1 MENQLPNVNYTTN
14 INYSTNLTNFAPPDP
29 NTFEYNLWQ
38 KILFSCFMFP
48 IMFFSIVGN
57 ILVII
62 AIVKNESLHKI
73 SNTFLASL
81 AIADCSV
88 GILAMPPNAIQLLS
102 GKWYFKSQFCK
113 FWFSC
118 DVLFST
124 ASILHLCCIAIDR
137 YLSVSD
143 KYVYSYVREDPTG
156 TRVKLMI
163 GGCWITS
170 ALLSFIPIFTGIYT
184 TQEQWQAIHQLDHE
198 NGYCAFKVNLPYRFI
213 SSVIS
218 FWLPCFG
225 LIAFYSLVCI
235 KAYKIEKKHQRE
247 YTSKSEHRKS
257 KSESRKFSEILLTEG
272 QNLIK
277 SFRNKNVHK
286 KSSSFDLKLGESQNL
301 TARNSSVYKRDSQL
315 GIWRSEF
322 SMIRTLG
329 FVMAVFILCWL
340 FFFMRYTFCGPTF
353 NICSDFL
360 ANSVIVEDLLFWIG
374 YFNSMVNPFLYNYTN
389 KDFQRAFKKL
399 LKFNGPR
406 CCCFG
411 KFGKKYPSNMSSR
424 KTTMEEAGT
433 ANFLLQDNIHVSRLP
448 VE

>member
-1 MENQLPNVNYTTN
+1 MENQSFTVNINYTTN
-14 INYSTNLTNFAPPDP
+14 ITELDP
-29 NTFEYNLWQ
+29 NIFEYNLWQ

-62 AIVKNESLHKI
+62 AILKNESLHKI
-73 SNTFLASL
+73 SNIFLASL

-184 TQEQWQAIHQLDHE
+184 TKEQWEIIHLLDYDT
-198 NGYCAFKVNLPYRFI
+198 GYCAFKVNLPYRFI

-225 LIAFYSLVCI
+225 LIVFYSLVCV
-235 KAYKIEKKHQRE
+235 KAYEIENKHKYLRKK
-247 YTSKSEHRKS
+247 KSTAG
-257 KSESRKFSEILLTEG
+257 SRKFSEILINEG
-272 QNLIK
+272 QNLLNSLRK
-277 SFRNKNVHK
+277 SSRQKKN
-286 KSSSFDLKLGESQNL
+286 SSFDLKVNESEKL
-301 TARNSSVYKRDSQL
+301 SIRNNSVHKRDSQL
-315 GIWRSEF
+315 IVWRSEF
-322 SMIRTLG
+322 RMIRTLG

-340 FFFMRYTFCGPTF
+340 FFFLRYTFCGPAL
-353 NICSDFL
+353 NICSDFI
-360 ANSVIVEDLLFWIG
+360 ANSVIIEDALFWIG

-389 KDFQRAFKKL
+389 KDFRKAFKKL
-399 LKFNGPR
+399 LKFNLRPQFCLGN
-406 CCCFG
+406 FS
-411 KFGKKYPSNMSSR
+411 KNYSSNKSSR
-424 KTTMEEAGT
+424 KTTIEEPGQ
-433 ANFLLQDNIHVSRLP
+433 ANFLIQTSLQTSK
-448 VE
+448 

>member
-1 MENQLPNVNYTTN
+1 MEGQLLNANFTTN
-14 INYSTNLTNFAPPDP
+14 ISYSANHTNFVLSDD
-29 NTFEYNLWQ
+29 TVFEYNFWQ
-38 KILFSCFMFP
+38 KVIFSCFMFP

-62 AIVKNESLHKI
+62 AIFKNESLHKI
-73 SNTFLASL
+73 SNIFLASL

-156 TRVKLMI
+156 IRVKLMI

-170 ALLSFIPIFTGIYT
+170 ALLSFIPIFTGIFT
-184 TQEQWQAIHQLDHE
+184 TQEQWEIIHQLDYE
-198 NGYCAFKVNLPYRFI
+198 TGYCAFKVNLPYRFI

-218 FWLPCFG
+218 FWLPCLG
-225 LIAFYSLVCI
+225 LIVFYSLVCI
-235 KAYKIEKKHQRE
+235 KAYKIEKKHQRDFMN
-247 YTSKSEHRKS
+247 TARSEKRKNN
-257 KSESRKFSEILLTEG
+257 SESRKFSEILITEG
-272 QNLIK
+272 QNLIN
-277 SFRNKNVHK
+277 SFK
-286 KSSSFDLKLGESQNL
+286 KSNKQKKSRSFDIKIGESQSFSI
-301 TARNSSVYKRDSQL
+301 RNSSIYKRDSQL

-340 FFFMRYTFCGPTF
+340 FFFLRYTFCGPTF
-353 NICSDFL
+353 NICTDYIS
-360 ANSVIVEDLLFWIG
+360 NSVIVEDILFWIG

-389 KDFQRAFKKL
+389 KDFQRAFRKL
-399 LKFNGPR
+399 LKFNGQQYFCLR
-406 CCCFG
+406 ILC
-411 KFGKKYPSNMSSR
+411 KKNPSNKSSR
-424 KTTMEEAGT
+424 KSTLDEPSQ
-433 ANFLLQDNIHVSRLP
+433 ANFLLQDSNTNR
-448 VE
+448 